1 MLKIIHRM
9 RKVPSMTISIRFIA
23 IALICLTTAIAQA
36 QTYPSRPVRILSS
49 GGAGGPNDTQTR
61 GLAQYLGERLGQN
74 FTVENRTGAGGVIA
88 GEACVKAAPD
98 GHTLCT
104 FGVNAVSWNPVLTKM
119 PYDPIR
125 DLVGVA
131 HTGFIDSILSVHP
144 SIAANSLTELIAM
157 AKAKP
162 GAISWA
168 SFGLNSTGYFYIE
181 WLRKFRDARFLHVPY
196 KTAIQSQQAVVA
208 GETMVNIYAAGLTL
222 PMIKAGKVKAISI
235 NSEKRSPDLPDVPTE
250 LEAGINLPLGSFFN
264 LMAPAATPRDIL
276 VRLNTEILRI
286 MQDPKFSDL
295 YVKRLGFRNANM
307 NVDEYNDFLRRH
319 RAGFEK
325 FAQDLGLEKGQ

>member
-1 MLKIIHRM
+1 MKIAHCA
-9 RKVPSMTISIRFIA
+9 F
-23 IALICLTTAIAQA
+23 ALTLLALGTAAANAQN
-36 QTYPSRPVRILSS
+36 YPSKPVRILSS

-98 GHTLCT
+98 GYTLCT

-131 HTGFIDSILSVHP
+131 HTGFIDSILSAHP
-144 SIAANSLTELIAM
+144 SLPANSLAELIAL
-157 AKAKP
+157 ARAKP
-162 GAISWA
+162 GSVSWA

-181 WLRKFRDARFLHVPY
+181 WLQKFRDAKFLHVPY

-208 GETMVNIYAAGLTL
+208 GETMVNIYAAGLTM
-222 PMIKAGKVKAISI
+222 PMIRAGKVKAISI
-235 NSEKRSPDLPDVPTE
+235 NSEKRSPELPDVPTE
-250 LEAGINLPLGSFFN
+250 SEAGISLPLASFFN

-286 MQDPKFSDL
+286 MQDPKFNDL

-307 NVDEYNDFLRRH
+307 NVDEYNAFLRQH

-325 FAQDLGLEKGQ
+325 FARDLGLEKS

>member
-1 MLKIIHRM
+1 MLKIIHRHAQI
-9 RKVPSMTISIRFIA
+9 PAMTISLRIIA
-23 IALICLTTAIAQA
+23 FTLASLTTAMVQA
-36 QTYPSRPVRILSS
+36 QSYPSRPVRILSS

-98 GHTLCT
+98 GYTLCT

-144 SIAANSLTELIAM
+144 SVAANSLTELIAA

-181 WLRKFRDARFLHVPY
+181 WLRRFRDAQFLHVPY

-235 NSEKRSPDLPDVPTE
+235 NSEKRSPDVPDVPTE

-264 LMAPAATPRDIL
+264 LMAPVATPREIL

-319 RAGFEK
+319 RAGFEA
-325 FAQDLGLEKGQ
+325 FARELGLEKN